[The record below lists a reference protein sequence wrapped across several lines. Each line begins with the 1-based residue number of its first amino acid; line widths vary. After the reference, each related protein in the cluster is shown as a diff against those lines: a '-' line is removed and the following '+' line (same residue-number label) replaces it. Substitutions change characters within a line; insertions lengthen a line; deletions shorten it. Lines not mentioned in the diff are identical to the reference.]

1 VLAGDFAEDPIAVAE
16 RCLGSWQNED
26 QHQVSIQEPTPG
38 RRRTLLIDRPG
49 AVQADVRFGSFGIDR
64 LDPRWAA
71 ISVASYA
78 MGGAFLSRLNAVLR
92 EEKGYT
98 YGVRM
103 NFGPLR
109 TGGSFSVQGSF
120 RTEVLVDALAATR
133 DLIKVD
139 AAPFTSQEVNDAVAF
154 FTGVSPLRYA
164 TADGVADQAATQV
177 LAGLPDDYV
186 DRSLA
191 LLRSV
196 TPEAATEAYR
206 SVVHPDDLTLV
217 VVGDA
222 ERLADPLRASG
233 FEDLEVQSPQA
244 DLSEPS

>member
-1 VLAGDFAEDPIAVAE
+1 
-16 RCLGSWQNED
+16 
-26 QHQVSIQEPTPG
+26 
-38 RRRTLLIDRPG
+38 
-49 AVQADVRFGSFGIDR
+49 
-64 LDPRWAA
+64 
-71 ISVASYA
+71 

-109 TGGSFSVQGSF
+109 TGGSFAVQGSF
-120 RTEVLVDALAATR
+120 RTEVVVESLAITR
-133 DLIKVD
+133 ELIKVD
-139 AAPFTSQEVNDAVAF
+139 DMPFTSQEVDDAVAF

-164 TADGVADQAATQV
+164 TAEGVADQAATQV

-196 TPEAATEAYR
+196 TSEAATEAYR
-206 SVVHPDDLTLV
+206 SVVHPDNLTLV
-217 VVGDA
+217 IVGDA

-233 FEDLEVQSPQA
+233 FPDLEVRAAA
-244 DLSEPS
+244 D

>member
-1 VLAGDFAEDPIAVAE
+1 
-16 RCLGSWQNED
+16 
-26 QHQVSIQEPTPG
+26 
-38 RRRTLLIDRPG
+38 
-49 AVQADVRFGSFGIDR
+49 
-64 LDPRWAA
+64 
-71 ISVASYA
+71 
-78 MGGAFLSRLNAVLR
+78 LSRLNAVLR
-92 EEKGYT
+92 EERGYT

-109 TGGSFSVQGSF
+109 TGGSFAVQGSF
-120 RTEVLVDALAATR
+120 RTEVVVDALAITR

-139 AAPFTSQEVNDAVAF
+139 SAPFSSQEVNDAVAF

-196 TPEAATEAYR
+196 TPEAATEAYQ
-206 SVVHPDDLTLV
+206 SVVHPDELTLV

-222 ERLADPLRASG
+222 ERLAEPIQALG
-233 FEDLEVQSPQA
+233 FTDLEVRSPA
-244 DLSEPS
+244 DLSESS